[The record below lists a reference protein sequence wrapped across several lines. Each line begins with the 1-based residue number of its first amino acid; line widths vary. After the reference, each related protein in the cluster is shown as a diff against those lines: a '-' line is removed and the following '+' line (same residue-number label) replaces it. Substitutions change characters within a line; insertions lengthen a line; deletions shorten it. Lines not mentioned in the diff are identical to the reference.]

1 MPRRMTDN
9 RLSGLALITGT
20 VGSIITMALHPTGH
34 IAAADI
40 EPMIRMLIAVHAL
53 ALACVPLLFIGAMG
67 LSQQLASSGRLA
79 VTGLVLYTFALVAV
93 MNAAVADGLVTPSVL
108 RQIVASAGSP
118 AAIDGWRMMSHYNFY
133 VNQAYAQVF
142 VAASAVAILLWSISI
157 WRGRELTRNLG
168 IYGCILAPVTLLAL
182 FSGRLKLDAHGF
194 GMVVF
199 SQAVW
204 FIIAGILLMRSE
216 NSGGAAAA

>member
-1 MPRRMTDN
+1 MTDN

-204 FIIAGILLMRSE
+204 FIIAGTLLMRSE
-216 NSGGAAAA
+216 NSVSAAAA